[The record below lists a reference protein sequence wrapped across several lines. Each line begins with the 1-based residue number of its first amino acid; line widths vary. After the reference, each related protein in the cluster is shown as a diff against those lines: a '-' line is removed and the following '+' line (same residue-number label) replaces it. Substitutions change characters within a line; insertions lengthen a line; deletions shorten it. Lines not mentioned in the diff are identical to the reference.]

1 MTQFVAFLRGINVG
15 GHCLVKK
22 EKLRE
27 AFVSL
32 GFSNVSTY
40 KQSGNV
46 IFETDLDQE
55 AAHERIKKELSQLLN
70 CNPVVLLR
78 AMTQLEELIKRDPFK
93 NLGTEGASFLVTFMA
108 DKPKPDLTL
117 PVRIPNS
124 TADIILITGS
134 EAYSVSR
141 GHGDG
146 GKPNPYIEKTLKT
159 QATTRNLNII
169 KEIIQAHSKQNTVEK
184 RDNSTKSPF

>member
-46 IFETDLDQE
+46 IFETNLDQE
-55 AAHERIKKELSQLLN
+55 AVREKIRRELSQILN
-70 CNPVVLLR
+70 CDAAVLLR
-78 AMTQLEELIKRDPFK
+78 TMTELEELIKRDPFR
-93 NLGTEGASFLVTFMA
+93 NVSEEGANLLVTFMA
-108 DKPKPDLTL
+108 DKVKPDLTL

-124 TADIILITGS
+124 TADIILITDS
-134 EAYSVSR
+134 EAYSVTR

-146 GKPNPYIEKTLKT
+146 GKPNPYIEKKLKT

-169 KEIIQAHSKQNTVEK
+169 KEIIQAH
-184 RDNSTKSPF
+184 

>member
-22 EKLRE
+22 EKLRA

-46 IFETDLDQE
+46 IFETDLDPE
-55 AAHERIKKELSQLLN
+55 AVREKMKHALSQVLN
-70 CNPVVLLR
+70 CDAVVLLKTV
-78 AMTQLEELIKRDPFK
+78 TQLEEFIKHDPFK
-93 NLGTEGASFLVTFMA
+93 NISEEGTSRLVTFMS
-108 DKPKPDLTL
+108 DKPKHNLTF
-117 PVRIPNS
+117 PIRIPNS
-124 TADIILITGS
+124 TADIILITDF
-134 EAYSVSR
+134 EAYSVTR
-141 GHGDG
+141 GHGNG
-146 GKPNPYIEKTLKT
+146 GKTNPYIERRFKT

-169 KEIIQAHSKQNTVEK
+169 REIIQAHYKKNKEQ
-184 RDNSTKSPF
+184 